1 MDPDYFS
8 KHHHI
13 PVLFTPNGR
22 YFRWITKKLGS
33 FFEFQTISSIR
44 TLWLKQF
51 LRGMEGQVEEW
62 SDWWSPTQRILIKS
76 NLSIPYHFLH
86 SNHDDEWRDL
96 SGVLQDS
103 GVKTIIRWF
112 PPQASMALIT
122 NLESLKFS
130 YPGKWGNV
138 VIRKSLSDRFQ
149 RDRVK
154 PKGCHT
160 YTDSDQFSSYHKK
173 LINPS
178 FSSHYLPPT
187 YQQVSSSVSKVLH
200 IMLFED

>member
-1 MDPDYFS
+1 MVKAVPQRHGRPSRRVIRLMITHTAYPNKIKLIHS
-8 KHHHI
+8 I
-13 PVLFTPNGR
+13 PFFTFKPWWWMKGP
-22 YFRWITKKLGS
+22 
-33 FFEFQTISSIR
+33 
-44 TLWLKQF
+44 
-51 LRGMEGQVEEW
+51 LRGTSGFRCEDYNQMVSTTGINGPHNQSRVAE
-62 SDWWSPTQRILIKS
+62 ILV
-76 NLSIPYHFLH
+76 
-86 SNHDDEWRDL
+86 
-96 SGVLQDS
+96 SG
-103 GVKTIIRWF
+103 
-112 PPQASMALIT
+112 
-122 NLESLKFS
+122 E
-130 YPGKWGNV
+130 WGNV

>member
-1 MDPDYFS
+1 MKGP
-8 KHHHI
+8 
-13 PVLFTPNGR
+13 
-22 YFRWITKKLGS
+22 
-33 FFEFQTISSIR
+33 
-44 TLWLKQF
+44 
-51 LRGMEGQVEEW
+51 LRGTSGFRCEDYNQMVSTTGINGPHNQSRVAE
-62 SDWWSPTQRILIKS
+62 ILV
-76 NLSIPYHFLH
+76 
-86 SNHDDEWRDL
+86 
-96 SGVLQDS
+96 SG
-103 GVKTIIRWF
+103 
-112 PPQASMALIT
+112 
-122 NLESLKFS
+122 E
-130 YPGKWGNV
+130 WGNV

-200 IMLFED
+200 IMLFEDQTHLIWSSNRFFFVDRLSDIRLDAHALIIIPAMMPIPIPIMAIPIIEPFLLFQHIMNPSRN